1 MRMPWSRQ
9 DRRARAC
16 VRACIGLSTEALEAG
31 VVKNMLIALIHI
43 NQAMRHLAANGPD
56 DPGAVDAV
64 REAGKE
70 TVTIIHR
77 AGYGFG
83 MGPQGEA

>member
-1 MRMPWSRQ
+1 MRMPWLRQ
-9 DRRARAC
+9 DRRARVC

-31 VVKNMLIALIHI
+31 IVKDMLIALIYI
-43 NQAMRHLAANGPD
+43 NQAKRYLAANGPD
-56 DPGAVDAV
+56 DPRAIDTLHQ
-64 REAGKE
+64 AGKR
-70 TVTIIHR
+70 VVAAIHR